1 MPKQTTYHIRR
12 VLEYSEFFKDVSP
25 IDIPATLKLYSRNT
39 LLRMA
44 AILSLHYGNMHVPD
58 NERSLFSDCSK
69 KHIPHINELFQ
80 LYYKRIGIDS
90 NHVPITELGIFNET
104 PIGNATLYVPGESM
118 NAYKTNDP
126 RNRFGNIKTLTTGIL
141 RDIGKSVAPR

>member
-12 VLEYSEFFKDVSP
+12 VLEYSEFFKDASP

-69 KHIPHINELFQ
+69 KQGIMGMRFCDSFFIIN
-80 LYYKRIGIDS
+80 
-90 NHVPITELGIFNET
+90 NV
-104 PIGNATLYVPGESM
+104 
-118 NAYKTNDP
+118 
-126 RNRFGNIKTLTTGIL
+126 
-141 RDIGKSVAPR
+141 